1 MRIIGVRND
10 RGKVV
15 RENAVQTPVF
25 AFASPLA
32 VASSGA
38 FRERQWFWRP
48 CGWRFDALRAM
59 H

>member
-1 MRIIGVRND
+1 MRIIGVRNG

-25 AFASPLA
+25 VFASTLA

-38 FRERQWFWRP
+38 FRERQ
-48 CGWRFDALRAM
+48 
-59 H
+59 

>member
-15 RENAVQTPVF
+15 RENAVQTPAF

-38 FRERQWFWRP
+38 FRERQ
-48 CGWRFDALRAM
+48 
-59 H
+59 